1 MATLRAAVKATLLA
15 DSTLMSIL
23 TGGLNDFEGYG
34 RLGLTPSNAAYAAD
48 GITLLPQAVL
58 TWGTET
64 PALDS
69 YGLQGMTRTFQLW
82 VYDHDSPAL
91 IETALN
97 RARIVLHRLQLTTD
111 DARQVLILFA
121 NHGPDFV
128 ADELQGAAGRFSRYW
143 VRLSRR

>member
-1 MATLRAAVKATLLA
+1 MATLRAAVKAPLTGDA
-15 DSTLMSIL
+15 TLMAIL

-34 RLGLTPSNAAYAAD
+34 RLGLTPENAQYEAD
-48 GITLLPQAVL
+48 GITLKPQAVL

-64 PALDS
+64 PVLDS
-69 YGLQGMTRTFQLW
+69 YGVQGMNRFFQLW

-91 IETALN
+91 IETALD
-97 RARIVLHRLQLTTD
+97 RARVVLHRRQVTTD
-111 DARQVLILFA
+111 DARTALILFA

-128 ADELQGAAGRFSRYW
+128 ADELQGAAGRFSRYS